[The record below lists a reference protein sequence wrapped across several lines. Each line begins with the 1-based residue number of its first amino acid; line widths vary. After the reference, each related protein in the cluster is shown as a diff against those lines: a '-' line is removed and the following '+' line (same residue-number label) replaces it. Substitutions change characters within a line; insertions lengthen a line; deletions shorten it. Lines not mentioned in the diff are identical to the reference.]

1 YTKDEA
7 NSISNNDWLLIALS
21 YVAQR
26 DMTNYLDMWG
36 FSFSEKAKQQ
46 VVALNLTPMPL
57 TYFAS
62 SNTGYCLNEFA
73 QMPVSI

>member
-1 YTKDEA
+1 
-7 NSISNNDWLLIALS
+7 
-21 YVAQR
+21 
-26 DMTNYLDMWG
+26 
-36 FSFSEKAKQQ
+36 SFSEKAKQQ

-73 QMPVSI
+73 QMPVSIDGQTVWPLN